1 VDVTDVVPLKR
12 TILHFLA
19 TELGARHVPFA
30 GYEMPLQFAHGI
42 RHEHLHTR
50 RAASLFDVSHMG
62 QIRVRGPDSLK
73 RLEGLV
79 PGDLSALAPW
89 QQRYTL
95 FLRGDGG
102 ILDDLMITRL
112 PDGWWLV
119 VNAARKQ
126 HDLEYLRAQ
135 LGSACEAELLGE
147 RALLAL
153 QGPESARLL
162 GELCPDAARLAFMHG
177 GEFDLAGSQALIH
190 RCGYTGEDG
199 FEISVANRD
208 AERIARLLLSRNP
221 VQPVGL
227 GARDTLRLEAGLCLY
242 GHDIDESTS
251 PVEAGLAWA
260 IAPKYR
266 NGVGRNAAFPGSGVI
281 LKQLR
286 DGPVRRRVG
295 IRSAGQAPLR
305 AGTKLLDGAGVEV
318 GAVTSGSYGFSVGA
332 PVAMA
337 YVKTACAQAGTV
349 LQALRRDGRQAATV
363 CALPFIPHRYY
374 KPKAE
379 RESIHA

>member
-1 VDVTDVVPLKR
+1 MALAR
-12 TILHFLA
+12 TILHSLA
-19 TELGARHVPFA
+19 TELGARQVPFA
-30 GYEMPLQFAHGI
+30 GYEMPLQFGHGI

-62 QIRVRGPDSLK
+62 QIRVRGENSLK
-73 RLEGLV
+73 RLEALV
-79 PGDLSALAPW
+79 PGDLSTLSPW

-95 FLRGDGG
+95 FLRDDGG
-102 ILDDLMITRL
+102 ILDDLMVTRL

-119 VNAARKQ
+119 VNASRKQ

-135 LGSACEAELLGE
+135 LGPACEAELLGA

-153 QGPESARLL
+153 QGPESARVL

-177 GEFDLAGSQALIH
+177 GEFDLAGSHALIH

-208 AERIARLLLSRNP
+208 AERIARLLLSRSP
-221 VQPVGL
+221 VQPAGL

-242 GHDIDESTS
+242 GNDIDETVS
-251 PVEAGLAWA
+251 PVEASLAWA
-260 IAPKYR
+260 IARKYR
-266 NGVGRNAAFPGSGVI
+266 SDGGQSAAFPGSGVI
-281 LKQLR
+281 LKQLS
-286 DGPVRRRVG
+286 DGPARLRVG

-305 AGTKLLDGAGVEV
+305 AGTRLLDGADAEI

-337 YVKTACAQAGTV
+337 YVKAACAQAGTV
-349 LQALRRDGRQAATV
+349 LQALRRDGRQTASV
-363 CALPFIPHRYY
+363 CALPFVRHRYC
-374 KPKAE
+374 KPAAE